1 MSVEDNK
8 WTEEMID
15 SHFHE
20 MKILLVDTCENFNKT
35 DWFEKYRHLELD
47 NVQAFDLMEDDVQ
60 RLKKSILLH
69 DALATI
75 PSERLLELFEEYGVP
90 YEE

>member
-8 WTEEMID
+8 WTVEMID
-15 SHFHE
+15 NHFHE
-20 MKILLVDTCENFNKT
+20 LRILLIEHCGSCLKT
-35 DWFEKYRHLELD
+35 DWFEKYKYLELD
-47 NVQAFDLMEDDVQ
+47 DVQAFELMEDDVQ
-60 RLKKSILLH
+60 RVKKSRVLY
-69 DALATI
+69 DALCSI